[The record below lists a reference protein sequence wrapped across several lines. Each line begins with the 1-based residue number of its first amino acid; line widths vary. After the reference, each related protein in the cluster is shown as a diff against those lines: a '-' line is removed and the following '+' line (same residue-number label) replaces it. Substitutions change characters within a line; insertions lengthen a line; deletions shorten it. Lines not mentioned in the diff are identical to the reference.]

1 VNAFNDKP
9 KTPAAPYTSPRLVG
23 SRDAGTEKVLRDHP
37 RREITLG
44 LIAGGLFLLALIGGG
59 MLAHL
64 DSGVYASGQIV
75 VSGNRQTVQH
85 RDEGIVSELDVHEGD
100 SVTAG
105 QVLLRLNADE
115 LRANERADASQVIG
129 LKALQARLMAELEGR
144 SSIQFPAEFKTMTGA
159 DRTDADSAM
168 TLQTREFVTR
178 NVALSTEKQVLAQK
192 EKESTDQITGY
203 DRQVSANDQQQG
215 LIQQEIGG
223 LKGLFERGLV
233 PATRVRALQRSAA
246 ELQGNKGEYTADI
259 ARIQGEIGESR
270 IRISGLERERA
281 ADDSKEYQAAQF
293 QLSDVEPKLA
303 AVRQQIERT
312 VVRAPV
318 TGRVVGL
325 TVFTVG
331 GVLSP
336 GQKIMDIVPEHEP
349 LIIEARVKTSDVS
362 DLKVGQQTQIS
373 ITGFH
378 ERGMPIL
385 HGIVSKIGADAQTDE
400 KTGAPYFRIEVTVP
414 ADERKLIRQVRG
426 AEQGLM
432 PGLPVEVII
441 PLRRRTALDYLFEP
455 LNQMLWK
462 SFRQP

>member
-1 VNAFNDKP
+1 VNVLNEKTAFKSP
-9 KTPAAPYTSPRLVG
+9 LLGAPRPAG
-23 SRDAGTEKVLRDHP
+23 GEKALRDHP
-37 RREITLG
+37 HREIALG
-44 LIAGGLFLLALIGGG
+44 LGAGGLFLLVLIGGG

-64 DSGVYASGQIV
+64 DSGVYAPGQIV

-85 RDEGIVSELDVHEGD
+85 RDEGIISELDVHEGD
-100 SVTAG
+100 SVKAG

-115 LRANERADASQVIG
+115 LRATERADASQIIE
-129 LKALQARLMAELEGR
+129 LKALQARLMAELQGR

-159 DRTDADSAM
+159 DRQDADAAM
-168 TLQTREFVTR
+168 ALQTREFVTR
-178 NVALSTEKQVLAQK
+178 NAALNTEKDVLAQR
-192 EKESTDQITGY
+192 EKESAEQITGY
-203 DRQVSANDQQQG
+203 DRQVSANDQQQA

-233 PATRVRALQRSAA
+233 PATRVRSLQRNAA
-246 ELQGNKGEYTADI
+246 ELQGNKGEYSADI
-259 ARIQGEIGESR
+259 ARIQEEIGESR
-270 IRISGLERERA
+270 IRISDLERQRA
-281 ADDSKEYQAAQF
+281 ADDSKEYQSAQF
-293 QLSDVEPKLA
+293 QLSDVEPKLV
-303 AVRQQIERT
+303 AVREQIDRT

-331 GVLSP
+331 GVVGP
-336 GQKIMDIVPEHEP
+336 GQKMMDIVPEHEP
-349 LIIEARVKTSDVS
+349 LVIDARVKTSDVS

-373 ITGFH
+373 IVGFH
-378 ERGMPIL
+378 EKGMPIL
-385 HGIVSKIGADAQTDE
+385 HGIVSKIGADALTDE

-414 ADERKLIRQVRG
+414 PAERELIRQVRG

-441 PLRRRTALDYLFEP
+441 PLRKRTALDYLFEP
-455 LNQMLWK
+455 LHQMLWK